1 MKDLGKT
8 KYYLSLQ
15 IEHCSNGILIHQ
27 STYIEKVLKRFYMDK
42 SHPLNSPMVLRSLKV
57 NKDLFCPKEENEE
70 LLGPKVPY
78 LSAIGALM
86 YLTNCI
92 RQNITFLI
100 TLLTRYNS
108 ALTRRHCS
116 GIKHILR
123 YFRGTSDMG
132 LYYSKESKS

>member
-1 MKDLGKT
+1 
-8 KYYLSLQ
+8 
-15 IEHCSNGILIHQ
+15 
-27 STYIEKVLKRFYMDK
+27 MDK

-132 LYYSKESKS
+132 LYYSKESKL